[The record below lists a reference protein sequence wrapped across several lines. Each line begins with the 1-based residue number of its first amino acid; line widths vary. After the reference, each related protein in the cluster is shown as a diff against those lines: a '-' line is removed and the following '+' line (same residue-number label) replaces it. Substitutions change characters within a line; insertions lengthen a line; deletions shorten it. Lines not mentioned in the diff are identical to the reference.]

1 MSKMFHVAKIYVHID
16 VRRAIKCES
25 ELVNDLCSDEMAIL
39 EILQTYDPWKIA

>member
-25 ELVNDLCSDEMAIL
+25 DLVNDLCYDEMAIL